1 MLSQRYTDLL
11 GTHNQDRMVTH
22 QAQIDAFHEGV
33 PPTDQSLELLC
44 EDHVGRSPDC
54 FD

>member
-1 MLSQRYTDLL
+1 MLPQRYADLV
-11 GTHNQDRMVTH
+11 GADNQDRMVTC
-22 QAQIDAFHEGV
+22 QARIDAFHEGV